1 MLFNM
6 RVNKEW
12 LDKVKGYARGKGLSV
27 AALIKVA
34 VEYYMKREA

>member
-12 LDKVKGYARGKGLSV
+12 LDKVKAFANSKSLTVS
-27 AALIKVA
+27 ALVKVA
-34 VEYYMKREA
+34 VDYYMKKEG